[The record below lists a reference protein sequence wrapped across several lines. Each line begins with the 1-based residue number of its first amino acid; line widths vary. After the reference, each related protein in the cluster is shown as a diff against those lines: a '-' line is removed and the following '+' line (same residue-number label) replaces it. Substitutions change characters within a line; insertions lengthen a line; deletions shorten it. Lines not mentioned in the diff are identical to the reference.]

1 MSKRSNQTALSMR
14 LSLRKIS
21 YSNLSGQERITFF
34 KERKQNTMA
43 LLKSN
48 PNCILKIK
56 FNWPLSFQLLNLKS
70 HFKPHHFGA
79 WRKER

>member
-1 MSKRSNQTALSMR
+1 MR

-43 LLKSN
+43 LLKN
-48 PNCILKIK
+48 NLNCILKIK
-56 FNWPLSFQLLNLKS
+56 FNWPLSQVQVQLLNLKS
-70 HFKPHHFGA
+70 HFKSHHFGA
-79 WRKER
+79 WRRER